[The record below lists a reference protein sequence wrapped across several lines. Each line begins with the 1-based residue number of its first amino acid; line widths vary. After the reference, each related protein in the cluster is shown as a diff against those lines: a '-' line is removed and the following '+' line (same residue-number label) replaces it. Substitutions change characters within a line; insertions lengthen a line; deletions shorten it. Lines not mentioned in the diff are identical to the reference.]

1 MGGAKLVVGCFSSSS
16 SLLGCYGRWERES
29 CWVAVAIGKE
39 RENLKGEREK
49 KIIDIHSYG
58 NRVYLHD
65 YCNKCVY
72 IHIFTP
78 TDVGSFGE
86 KLCKFCTILTLST
99 LGTSADALNNYY
111 VINIVLKM

>member
-49 KIIDIHSYG
+49 KLLIYTAM
-58 NRVYLHD
+58 VT
-65 YCNKCVY
+65 VY
-72 IHIFTP
+72 ICMITVISVCIYTFLHP
-78 TDVGSFGE
+78 LMWVVLE
-86 KLCKFCTILTLST
+86 KICVNFAQFWHFLL
-99 LGTSADALNNYY
+99 
-111 VINIVLKM
+111 